1 MNDRLDLIFKN
12 ALESLKIS
20 DDLYRQYDVKKGLR
34 NEDGTGVLVGLT
46 RICDVEGYK
55 RLDDGSKKD
64 IPGELYYRGIPL
76 ETVYRRAA
84 ENIHTGFEEISFLLL
99 FGYLPDDEDLEAFK
113 EVLRQEYQ
121 LPRTFLLN
129 NILKASSLNTMNKIQ
144 SSLLSM
150 YADEDNPDES
160 SAENLLRIG
169 LSIIAKLPAIMVYSH
184 QVKNYHDQGTSLVVH
199 PVRHD
204 LDLAESIL
212 YLLRGESNYTRDEV
226 LLLDLMMIL
235 HADHG
240 VGNNSTFA
248 SLVVSSTGTDLYSAF
263 STAVGSLKGPK
274 HGGANITCKRMM
286 DACIAEV
293 GVDATDDEVL
303 ALVKKI
309 LNRDF
314 FDKSGLIYGIGHAVY
329 TLSDPRCLL
338 LMEQAV
344 EVAEATGRSDELQF
358 YNRFEK
364 ISVEYLKASKD
375 MNICAN
381 VDFYSGLI
389 YDMMQI
395 PEDLYTPM
403 FVASRAVGWLAH
415 IIEEKINSG
424 RIIRPAGKYIGEKIH
439 ENNHTL

>member
-1 MNDRLDLIFKN
+1 MNDRLDLIFQN
-12 ALESLKIS
+12 ALESQKIS

-55 RLDDGSKKD
+55 RLEDGRKED

-76 ETVYRRAA
+76 ETVYRRVAA
-84 ENIHTGFEEISFLLL
+84 NVHTGYEEISFLLL
-99 FGYLPDDEDLEAFK
+99 FGYLPGDEDLKAFK
-113 EVLRQEYQ
+113 EVLRAQYQ
-121 LPRTFLLN
+121 LPQTFLLN

-144 SSLLSM
+144 SSLLFM
-150 YADEDNPDES
+150 YADEDNPDEC

-184 QVKNYHDQGTSLVVH
+184 QVKNYHDHGTSLVVH

-212 YLLRGESNYTRDEV
+212 YLLRGEGNYTQDEV
-226 LLLDLMMIL
+226 MLLDLMMIL

-248 SLVVSSTGTDLYSAF
+248 SLVVSSTGTDLYSSF

-274 HGGANITCKRMM
+274 HGGANVTCKHMM
-286 DACIAEV
+286 DAIIAEV
-293 GVDATDDEVL
+293 GLDATDSEIG
-303 ALVKKI
+303 AIVKRI
-309 LNRDF
+309 LDKDF
-314 FDKSGLIYGIGHAVY
+314 FDRSGLVYGIGHAVY
-329 TLSDPRCLL
+329 TISDPRCLL
-338 LMEQAV
+338 LQEQAA
-344 EVAEATGRSDELQF
+344 EVAEDTGRSEELQF

-364 ISVEYLKASKD
+364 IAVAYLRAAKGI
-375 MNICAN
+375 NICAN

-403 FVASRAVGWLAH
+403 FVASRAIGWLAH

-424 RIIRPAGKYIGEKIH
+424 RIIRPAGKYVGEKFH
-439 ENNHTL
+439 ENNHAF